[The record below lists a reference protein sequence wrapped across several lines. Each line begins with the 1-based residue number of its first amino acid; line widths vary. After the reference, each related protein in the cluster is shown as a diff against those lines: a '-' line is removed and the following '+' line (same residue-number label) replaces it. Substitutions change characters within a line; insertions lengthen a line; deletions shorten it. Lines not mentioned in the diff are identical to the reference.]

1 MICEMAGKH
10 TCPVRPMRDADV
22 SAAVVV
28 AEEAFGTRAGD
39 ESSARRAS
47 ARIRHLL
54 RTDPGGAFVAERDER
69 VVGVAL
75 ALLREGL
82 WYLSLLTVLSS
93 EQGAGAGGALFHK
106 ALAYGQRSDTG
117 MITSSEDPRAQAL
130 YARAGFD
137 LRATVQAEGTLDRAR
152 LPAPHPGVRT
162 LAASELEALAAV
174 SRALRGASHTT
185 DLQFAQAHGSLVLGL
200 EDRGLAVVL
209 PGRGVM
215 MLAARDE
222 PAAQALLWH
231 ALEAAGETDEPLVRW
246 ITAQQIWAIPVAR
259 RAGLRLT
266 PYGALAVRGRPGP
279 LRPYLPWGSFG

>member
-10 TCPVRPMRDADV
+10 TCTVRPMRDADV
-22 SAAVVV
+22 SAAVAV
-28 AEEAFGTRAGD
+28 AEQAFAMRTED

-47 ARIRHLL
+47 ARMRHLL
-54 RTDPGGAFVAERDER
+54 RTDPGGAFVAERDEQ
-69 VVGVAL
+69 VIGVAL

-82 WYLSLLTVLSS
+82 WYLSLLTVLPG
-93 EQGAGAGGALFHK
+93 EQGAGAGGALFHR
-106 ALAYGQRSDTG
+106 ALAYGQQSDSG
-117 MITSSEDPRAQAL
+117 MITSSEDPRARAL

-152 LPAPHPGVRT
+152 LPPPHPGVRT
-162 LAASELEALAAV
+162 LAATELETLAGV
-174 SRALRGASHTT
+174 SRVLRGAAHTT
-185 DLQFAQAHGSLVLGL
+185 DLQFAQAHESLVLGL

-215 MLAARDE
+215 MLAARDK
-222 PAAQALLWH
+222 PSAQALLWH
-231 ALEAAGETDEPLVRW
+231 ALEAAGETAEPHVRW
-246 ITAQQIWAIPVAR
+246 ITAEQSWAIAVTR